1 MLRKLFLIALL
12 AFQSS
17 ASGDEPAKSGIVHF
31 NVVDAY
37 GNSLLP
43 SEIKVTNKQDA
54 RQTTV
59 SNIAIQ
65 TLPYGEYEVRV
76 LVPGFAYWFRTINV
90 DKPDSNI
97 PVGMLAGAMEGR
109 PPTCSVSGTIK
120 GLRREVFAAV
130 GGRGVGSSGAPR
142 HRAADD
148 DDVDA
153 LAPQPV
159 HRRARRV
166 LGAQEAQRRRSARV
180 ARSRVARG
188 IAVDMASMRWLI

>member
-1 MLRKLFLIALL
+1 LIALP

-120 GLRREVFAAV
+120 GLRREVFGTARIRLV
-130 GGRGVGSSGAPR
+130 PVFLDRIIEGRIAPTG
-142 HRAADD
+142 HFQMPAADCGSYVLTLSIER
-148 DDVDA
+148 DVVWSSQVKLSLETKPFA
-153 LAPQPV
+153 ITV
-159 HRRARRV
+159 
-166 LGAQEAQRRRSARV
+166 GK
-180 ARSRVARG
+180 
-188 IAVDMASMRWLI
+188 W